1 MEKKLTKVEMLNY
14 IQKTGMV
21 IDFDYKYLQRRTK
34 DDITDLYNR
43 AVQYAERNSLEI
55 I

>member
-1 MEKKLTKVEMLNY
+1 MEKKMTKVEMLAY
-14 IQKTGMV
+14 IEKTGMV
-21 IDFDYKYLQRRTK
+21 LDFDFKYLMRYTK
-34 DDITDLYNR
+34 NHIIRLYNQ